1 MRPPMGALIDYLPRG
16 NLLDDAEWQRRHR
29 LLQWVLGIHL
39 PALFIFGLAL
49 HHDLATVTGIL
60 VVPLICVV
68 LGHYI
73 TRRRPASVFIT
84 AGLTYCS
91 AALVVFSRG
100 SIEAH
105 FHFFIIIGFI
115 ALYQDW
121 VPFLWNIGFTV
132 LSHGLGSVYK
142 TDLIFDYPAAQQNP
156 WVWSGIHG
164 AAVLAACVG
173 MVMYWRVSEDDQRE
187 RFELTKKLASA
198 ERRRFTSQLLVN
210 LARRN
215 QSMLYRQLDIINQ
228 LEDKERDPDALSEL
242 FQLEHLATRV
252 RRNAESLLVLSGEP
266 PTRIWSA
273 PVPLHEVIR
282 AAIAETEDLERV
294 DIAIDESVAVTGRSV
309 SDLTHLL
316 AELTENAV
324 RYSPPTA
331 AVTIRSRA
339 QVGTDGAHLVTSEDW
354 GVGMTPDVLA
364 ASNTVLTDPPEV
376 DLTVPQQLGFHV
388 VARLARRHD
397 IAVTFTPT
405 PGGGLTAAV
414 LLPASLIMGLAEV
427 GGLPRAARGHRVE
440 PAPARWGQAPGRSR
454 HARNPHRGT
463 VLEAEVDWVVTMPR
477 QATAPAIE
485 ATARSVP
492 SIPGT
497 GASGDW
503 TGWWTP
509 NELVEP
515 PSGPPPFVPP
525 MGRPAQDRAPRP
537 TEDPGDRAAPD
548 RRTEAPSPRP
558 RPRPRPYPEPSE
570 TPAAPE
576 EPRLTR
582 RVPQSHLAEELRYPT
597 DQPEPPDPPDPPARP
612 PHPTHALS
620 QYQASRQAAVAESGS
635 GRASEFAGDNGR
647 PRGGV

>member
-1 MRPPMGALIDYLPRG
+1 
-16 NLLDDAEWQRRHR
+16 
-29 LLQWVLGIHL
+29 
-39 PALFIFGLAL
+39 
-49 HHDLATVTGIL
+49 
-60 VVPLICVV
+60 
-68 LGHYI
+68 
-73 TRRRPASVFIT
+73 
-84 AGLTYCS
+84 
-91 AALVVFSRG
+91 
-100 SIEAH
+100 
-105 FHFFIIIGFI
+105 
-115 ALYQDW
+115 
-121 VPFLWNIGFTV
+121 
-132 LSHGLGSVYK
+132 
-142 TDLIFDYPAAQQNP
+142 
-156 WVWSGIHG
+156 
-164 AAVLAACVG
+164 
-173 MVMYWRVSEDDQRE
+173 
-187 RFELTKKLASA
+187 
-198 ERRRFTSQLLVN
+198 
-210 LARRN
+210 
-215 QSMLYRQLDIINQ
+215 
-228 LEDKERDPDALSEL
+228 
-242 FQLEHLATRV
+242 
-252 RRNAESLLVLSGEP
+252 
-266 PTRIWSA
+266 
-273 PVPLHEVIR
+273 
-282 AAIAETEDLERV
+282 
-294 DIAIDESVAVTGRSV
+294 V

-339 QVGTDGAHLVTSEDW
+339 QVGTDGAHLITIEDW

-582 RVPQSHLAEELRYPT
+582 RVPQSHLAEELRYPA

-647 PRGGV
+647 PRGGA